1 MRQPLPKVSIFRDL
15 VIDHERIH
23 AGLAHH
29 QRLLN
34 FPVVVQ
40 RENTILVGVE
50 FANEALVQGVAHK
63 PAEINNAKPG
73 LSIEYQCM
81 DETIVA
87 REPRGFE
94 MLVHFEFS
102 TRGDNT
108 AS

>member
-1 MRQPLPKVSIFRDL
+1 MRQPLTQVSVFRDV

-23 AGLAHH
+23 AGFAHH
-29 QRLLN
+29 QRILN
-34 FPVVVQ
+34 FTVVVQ
-40 RENTILVGVE
+40 PKKTILVSVE
-50 FANEALVQGVAHK
+50 LANQALVQGIAHK

-73 LSIEYQCM
+73 LRIQYQCM

-94 MLVHFEFS
+94 MFVHFEFP